1 MKKLILFVSTTFI
14 ALSMSA
20 QTIVNG
26 GQFKD
31 RILPMQGSV
40 TKSAEQAIWGQ
51 EGVQGRFLDNGAEPA
66 STTDGKPT
74 LSYWGG
80 NIMKDANSIYH
91 LYLAGWDA
99 TQRAHSY
106 WSRSDIYHLT
116 STSPQGPFNLTEKSC
131 LSTSVITAQTST
143 PAACAAST

>member
-40 TKSAEQAIWGQ
+40 TKSAEQAKTNSCIFSVSGQ
-51 EGVQGRFLDNGAEPA
+51 RLRTLQKGINIVNGRKVLV
-66 STTDGKPT
+66 
-74 LSYWGG
+74 Y
-80 NIMKDANSIYH
+80 
-91 LYLAGWDA
+91 
-99 TQRAHSY
+99 
-106 WSRSDIYHLT
+106 
-116 STSPQGPFNLTEKSC
+116 
-131 LSTSVITAQTST
+131 
-143 PAACAAST
+143 